1 MRDGDTNND
10 KNESGGARC
19 RESDKKDGKSQNK
32 LQRRTV

>member
-19 RESDKKDGKSQNK
+19 SASDKKDLKES
-32 LQRRTV
+32 